1 MCKQDRQKS
10 DIILAGFR
18 TLTRL
23 SLYRSNIALI
33 VQNPDPKICISSIVT
48 FAMQLHV
55 SDARV
60 QTAALHLLDKFLSDF
75 PQKYA
80 AFRLRNGLALV
91 KAAMK
96 LPDLDHEVKAVA
108 LKILRLCQLHV
119 TRV

>member
-1 MCKQDRQKS
+1 LCKNDRQKS

-23 SLYRSNIALI
+23 SLYRSNIALN
-33 VQNPDPKICISSIVT
+33 VQNPDPKFCISSIVT

-60 QTAALHLLDKFLSDF
+60 QTAALHLLDKFVSDF
-75 PQKYA
+75 PHKYA
-80 AFRLRNGLALV
+80 AFRLALV
-91 KAAMK
+91 KAAIK
-96 LPDLDHEVKAVA
+96 LPDMDHEVNAVA